1 MSLAEQEKRIPH
13 IAQATAKAGTWVV
26 VNLEAYRNIAL
37 QVEDLDSALKRE
49 GVKYVI
55 PDIAPRWRDATR
67 AVVGGGRPA
76 TDVG

>member
-55 PDIAPRWRDATR
+55 PDIAPRWRDAAR